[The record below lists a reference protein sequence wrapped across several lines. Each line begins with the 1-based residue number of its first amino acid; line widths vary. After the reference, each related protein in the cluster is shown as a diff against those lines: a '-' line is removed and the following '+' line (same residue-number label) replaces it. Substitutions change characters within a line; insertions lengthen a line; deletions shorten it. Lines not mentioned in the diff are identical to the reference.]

1 LPAPVISY
9 LINTGL
15 KYTAKTRYDRA
26 LVSLTGDSI
35 ERAANF
41 AYTFNNKFAT
51 ALRTDLKNL
60 TKEVT
65 TSKNPAKVAKK
76 LLEVA
81 AGAGTVI
88 GATVGLG
95 LYRSGYIGNEEQNMP
110 ITSDALGKTT
120 LEAVGGMA
128 APYITRAVKTGAAIK
143 ESNPMNRFETI
154 ANAAFPTSGTLFKTA
169 GSAAQLALQGTP
181 QDIYNPEVNPSY
193 RYMPPRLVTEAVY
206 RQSDKY
212 KESMADKALTA
223 MQQPYA
229 QEKSINDQQVRAQK
243 ILMIEND
250 LLGSNLIDNQQK
262 QKLLNETRLLRERQ
276 PGTVAY
282 NTALANA
289 EQTISNLR
297 NYGTADL
304 QQVTTNK
311 GNKYIADA
319 EITKREQIARELVRE
334 GIVSPQEFAGMMM
347 KYKEMRKGYN
357 IR

>member
-1 LPAPVISY
+1 
-9 LINTGL
+9 
-15 KYTAKTRYDRA
+15 
-26 LVSLTGDSI
+26 
-35 ERAANF
+35 
-41 AYTFNNKFAT
+41 
-51 ALRTDLKNL
+51 
-60 TKEVT
+60 
-65 TSKNPAKVAKK
+65 
-76 LLEVA
+76 
-81 AGAGTVI
+81 
-88 GATVGLG
+88 
-95 LYRSGYIGNEEQNMP
+95 
-110 ITSDALGKTT
+110 
-120 LEAVGGMA
+120 
-128 APYITRAVKTGAAIK
+128 
-143 ESNPMNRFETI
+143 
-154 ANAAFPTSGTLFKTA
+154 
-169 GSAAQLALQGTP
+169 
-181 QDIYNPEVNPSY
+181 
-193 RYMPPRLVTEAVY
+193 
-206 RQSDKY
+206 
-212 KESMADKALTA
+212 MADKALTA

-347 KYKEMRKGYN
+347 KYKEMRTRYN
-357 IR
+357 IKK